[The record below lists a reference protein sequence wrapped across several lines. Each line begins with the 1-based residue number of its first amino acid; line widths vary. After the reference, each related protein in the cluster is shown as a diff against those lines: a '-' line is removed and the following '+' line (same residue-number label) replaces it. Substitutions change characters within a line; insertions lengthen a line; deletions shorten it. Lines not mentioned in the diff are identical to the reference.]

1 MSIFRMVKRLSGRW
15 PDSQGYCGVR
25 DFDEPQVQNFDKIG
39 TEFYLGARN
48 HELDRAGS
56 NFDDIFAVLGG
67 ARVKF

>member
-1 MSIFRMVKRLSGRW
+1 MSLEG
-15 PDSQGYCGVR
+15 
-25 DFDEPQVQNFDKIG
+25 DEFQSYGAFVVQNFDKIG

-56 NFDDIFAVLGG
+56 NFDDIFTVLGG